1 MPVTTDACLFG
12 AMAEFTDG
20 DTILDIGAGSGLL
33 SLMLAQRYPQSIITA
48 LEIHAP
54 GFENLVN
61 NCQNSPFAARLKP
74 ILGDILQW
82 QNENQFDGIIWNPPF
97 FENQL
102 KSETETK
109 SLARHTGDLS
119 YEVFPAILQ
128 QHLKPQGKAWLLIP
142 QSHTEKLNFYLQ
154 KTGFYLLKQINIRAH
169 IDKPSH
175 LAMMQVGREP
185 QTFVSEELIT
195 YQQAGMYTQNAL
207 EELKPFYLFL

>member
-12 AMAEFTDG
+12 ALAEFTDG
-20 DTILDIGAGSGLL
+20 DTILDIGAGTGIL
-33 SLMLAQRYPQSIITA
+33 SLMLAQRYPTATITA
-48 LEIHAP
+48 LEIHSP
-54 GFENLVN
+54 GFENLAN
-61 NCQNSPFAARLKP
+61 NCQNSPFAQRIKP
-74 ILGDILQW
+74 VLGNILQW
-82 QNENQFDGIIWNPPF
+82 KNELQFDGIIWNPPF

-119 YEVFPAILQ
+119 YEAFPEILR
-128 QHLKPQGKAWLLIP
+128 QHLKPRGKAWLLIP

-154 KTGFYLLKQINIRAH
+154 KTGFYLLKQINISAH
-169 IDKPSH
+169 KYKPSH

-195 YQQAGMYTQNAL
+195 YQQAGMYTPKAM
-207 EELKPFYLFL
+207 EVLKPFYLFL